1 MFVFQQTV
9 FPCQVA
15 KVAGAVEKF
24 GGGNAFGDFKRYF
37 SVRDGYFS
45 R

>member
-1 MFVFQQTV
+1 
-9 FPCQVA
+9 VA

-24 GGGNAFGDFKRYF
+24 GGGDAFGDFKRYF
-37 SVRDGYFS
+37 SMWNGYFS